1 MKKQRNT
8 MVSNSRR
15 RGVTYEQKLAQELR
29 DLGFDDVVTS
39 RQESKAMDDNKVD
52 FVSKEGKLPL
62 FIQAK
67 KTENVPSYFKIRSQ
81 STVDP
86 KKFCI
91 IWNKQSKKNKNFCS
105 EGECVILDKELFY
118 ELIKNKYL
126 MEENV
131 KNQEVV
137 ETQNCVVSFTQNNQT
152 IKIKFAAEGDQV
164 SYAVDMSECDATKV
178 DKDARFAVNLAGFML
193 AALASEHKRA
203 TAKANPDASVNTP
216 SEA

>member
-1 MKKQRNT
+1 MAN
-8 MVSNSRR
+8 NSRR

-67 KTENVPSYFKIRSQ
+67 KTENTPSYFKIRSQ

-91 IWNKQSKKNKNFCS
+91 IWNKQTKKNKNFCS
-105 EGECVILDKELFY
+105 DGECVILDKELFY

-131 KNQEVV
+131 KNQEVI
-137 ETQNCVVSFTQNNQT
+137 ETQKCVVSFAQGDQV
-152 IKIKFAAEGDQV
+152 IKINFEAQGDQV
-164 SYAVDMSECDATKV
+164 SYAVDLSGCDSNKV
-178 DKDARFAVNLAGFML
+178 ETEARFAANLAGFML
-193 AALASEHKRA
+193 AALASDHKQTA
-203 TAKANPDASVNTP
+203 AKAESKEP

>member
-1 MKKQRNT
+1 MAN
-8 MVSNSRR
+8 NSRR

-67 KTENVPSYFKIRSQ
+67 KTENTPSYFKIRSQ

-91 IWNKQSKKNKNFCS
+91 I
-105 EGECVILDKELFY
+105 
-118 ELIKNKYL
+118 
-126 MEENV
+126 
-131 KNQEVV
+131 
-137 ETQNCVVSFTQNNQT
+137 
-152 IKIKFAAEGDQV
+152 
-164 SYAVDMSECDATKV
+164 
-178 DKDARFAVNLAGFML
+178 
-193 AALASEHKRA
+193 
-203 TAKANPDASVNTP
+203 
-216 SEA
+216 